1 MKAIVHTAYGSPDV
15 LRFTEVAKPVP
26 GDSDVLVRVLAA
38 SVNPIDWHFIRGRP
52 ALLRPMIGG
61 LRRPKS
67 GRPGMDLSGRVE
79 AVGAGVTRFKPGDDV
94 FGAGRGSLA
103 EYVCVAEGRLALKPA
118 NLSFAE
124 AAAVPVAGLS
134 ALQGLRD
141 TGRIRRGHK
150 VLVDGASGGVGTFA
164 IQVAR
169 AFGAEVTAVCSTRN
183 LELARSLG
191 ADHVIDYTREDF
203 TRSGRRYD
211 LILGANAWHS
221 IFDYRRSLARGGA
234 YVMVGGGTAQILQVL
249 LLGPLLSLAGGR
261 RMRYFVARLGGPD
274 LAALGD
280 LLAKGTIVPV
290 IDRRFP
296 LSEAA
301 AAVRYLEEGHA
312 RGKIVVIVD
321 PGGGT

>member
-1 MKAIVHTAYGSPDV
+1 MKAIIHTEYGSPDV

-26 GDSDVLVRVLAA
+26 GDDEVLVSVRAA
-38 SVNPIDWHFIRGRP
+38 SLNPIDWHFIRGRP
-52 ALLRPMIGG
+52 ALFRLMIGG

-67 GRPGMDLSGRVE
+67 GRPGLDMSGRVE

-94 FGAGRGSLA
+94 FGAGRGALA
-103 EYVCVAEGRLALKPA
+103 EYVCVAENRLAPKPA
-118 NLSFAE
+118 NLSFE
-124 AAAVPVAGLS
+124 DAAAVPVAGLS

-141 TGRIRRGHK
+141 TGCIQRGHK
-150 VLVDGASGGVGTFA
+150 VLIDGASGGVGTFA
-164 IQVAR
+164 IQIAR
-169 AFGAEVTAVCSTRN
+169 SFGAEVTAVCSTRN

-191 ADHVIDYTREDF
+191 ADHLIDYTQQDF

-221 IFDYRRSLARGGA
+221 LFDYRRALARGGT
-234 YVMVGGGTAQILQVL
+234 YVMIGGGTAQILQAL

-261 RMRYFVARLGGPD
+261 RMRYFVAKLGGPD
-274 LAALGD
+274 LDVLGD
-280 LLAKGTIVPV
+280 LLAKGTIAPV

-312 RGKIVVIVD
+312 RGKVVIIVE
-321 PGGGT
+321 PGGAT